1 MKSATKRR
9 WQLGLSYFVMISLV
23 SAIIYIIVAMVK
35 APKQPIF
42 NQPYRRTKS
51 EYVLMLLQ
59 CTLGVVA
66 MMLPSILKKR
76 AKLEIPSKMMIF
88 YTIFLYCAIY
98 LGEVRA
104 FYYTVPHW
112 DTILHTFSGAML
124 GALGFSFIN
133 FLNNTDR
140 VPIYLSPLFV
150 VTFAFCFA
158 VTLGV
163 FWEIYEFTAD
173 GILYTNMQKYALENG
188 TLLIGRNALADTM
201 KDLTVD
207 IIGAFVMSVV
217 GYISLK
223 YKKGWVESLL
233 LHMPRRSQSEKQFT
247 K

>member
-9 WQLGLSYFVMISLV
+9 WQLGIGYFVLLSLIA
-23 SAIIYIIVAMVK
+23 AIIYIVAVMVD
-35 APKQPIF
+35 APAQPVADH
-42 NQPYRRTKS
+42 PYRRTKS

-59 CTLGVVA
+59 CSLGVVA
-66 MMLPSILKKR
+66 MFLPSILKKR
-76 AKLEIPSKMMIF
+76 AKLEIPSKMMLF
-88 YTIFLYCAIY
+88 YTVFLYCAIY
-98 LGEVRA
+98 LGEVQS
-104 FYYTVPHW
+104 FYYNVPHW

-150 VTFAFCFA
+150 VTFSLCFA

-173 GILYTNMQKYALENG
+173 GMLSTNMQKYALENG
-188 TLLIGRNALADTM
+188 TQLVGHEALADTM

-207 IIGAFVMSVV
+207 ILGALAMSIV

-223 YKKGWVESLL
+223 YQKGWVESML
-233 LHMPRRSQSEKQFT
+233 LHKQRRVQNQK
-247 K
+247 